1 MAKKPASFE
10 YNGTLVKVL
19 DGDRIDAYID
29 LGFDLKIKKRI
40 RYMGIDT
47 WESRTRDLDEK
58 KKGLAAK
65 TRNKELLEAGTFK
78 IISYGTGKFG
88 RVLGEIFVS
97 PDVVG
102 HEISENVDK
111 TSDGLV
117 SINDILINEGHAYEY
132 DGGKK
137 KKFVS
142 EIEKEKAAKKKDLV
156 DKPVGGRMKS
166 IMDVLEQVTEF
177 IIGKEPQSESLLDKK
192 KKTIGFVADGVK
204 PKRKYTR
211 RKKKNAVKKQK

>member
-19 DGDRIDAYID
+19 DGDTIDCYID

-65 TRNKELLEAGTFK
+65 ARNKELLEGGTFK
-78 IISYGTGKFG
+78 VVSHGTGKFG
-88 RVLGEIFVS
+88 RVLGEVFI
-97 PDVVG
+97 
-102 HEISENVDK
+102 ENSL
-111 TSDGLV
+111 TDGGLQSV
-117 SINDILINEGHAYEY
+117 NQILINEGHAYEY

-137 KKFVS
+137 KKFIS
-142 EIEKEKAAKKKDLV
+142 EIKKEKAAKKEDLI
-156 DKPVGGRMKS
+156 DKPS
-166 IMDVLEQVTEF
+166 E
-177 IIGKEPQSESLLDKK
+177 KE
-192 KKTIGFVADGVK
+192 
-204 PKRKYTR
+204 
-211 RKKKNAVKKQK
+211 

>member
-19 DGDRIDAYID
+19 DGDTIDCYID

-65 TRNKELLEAGTFK
+65 ARNKELLEGGVFK
-78 IISYGTGKFG
+78 LISHGTGKFG

-97 PDVVG
+97 PDIVG
-102 HEISENVDK
+102 DHINECISNPESSIDLSVD
-111 TSDGLV
+111 GWV
-117 SINDILINEGHAYEY
+117 SVNDILIEEGHAYDY
-132 DGGKK
+132 HGGKK
-137 KKFVS
+137 KDFKN
-142 EIEKEKAAKKKDLV
+142 EIKEEKAKAKESIKD
-156 DKPVGGRMKS
+156 
-166 IMDVLEQVTEF
+166 I
-177 IIGKEPQSESLLDKK
+177 
-192 KKTIGFVADGVK
+192 
-204 PKRKYTR
+204 
-211 RKKKNAVKKQK
+211 